1 MTNNQ
6 TINIRLA
13 TVQDLEALAQ
23 LFDAYRQ
30 FYEQATDIELA
41 TTFIKDRLN
50 HQDSMIFV
58 ALNSEQALI
67 GFCQLYPTFCSVIAA
82 PICVLYDLYVD
93 STTRKSGAGK
103 ALMLA
108 AQEYAANNGFK
119 RLDLTTAK
127 TNLNAQ
133 ALYESLGWVRDEIF
147 YSYNKELPK

>member
-6 TINIRLA
+6 TISIRLA
-13 TVQDLEALAQ
+13 TLQDLEALAQ

-50 HQDSMIFV
+50 HQDSIIFV
-58 ALNSEQALI
+58 ALNSAQALI

-119 RLDLTTAK
+119 RLDLSTAK

>member
-6 TINIRLA
+6 TISIRLA
-13 TVQDLEALAQ
+13 TLQDLEALAQ

-50 HQDSMIFV
+50 HQDSIIFV
-58 ALNSEQALI
+58 ALNSEQASI

-108 AQEYAANNGFK
+108 VQEYAANNGFK